1 MTIAEKYQN
10 FIRQKSKS
18 GLHSPSPS
26 ELVKELGLTIDV
38 DACFLCNPYAFNL
51 YMDYYKKEDLTSYM
65 KFYPPQNNVLSKKLG
80 DALNLND
87 DYLMLGNGA
96 IQLIELILR
105 EHEHC
110 KKCIVTPTFST
121 YYETDVEN
129 ISFFTTVKEDNF
141 EINVD
146 KLVAFCKKEKVELLV
161 IVNPNNP
168 TGSIIEKDKI
178 KHILKE
184 LKIKTIVDESFID
197 FFDPQHSVERE
208 VYNNPNLIVIRSLS
222 KDFGIA
228 GLRLGYSVLNPK
240 LKNDIFS
247 KYGLCWNIN
256 GLAHF
261 FIELLNKTEFL
272 NQYNEARNKYVRGRN
287 EFYNQLLSLKRVE
300 VYPSFAN
307 FFTIDCFDKSEKI
320 FSKLLFEHNIYT
332 RILNDKLD
340 MEPTYLRVACSN
352 NNDNKKVFNALK
364 QIENE
369 I

>member
-1 MTIAEKYQN
+1 MTIEEKYQK
-10 FIRQKSKS
+10 FLRQKSKS
-18 GLHSPSPS
+18 GLHSPSPL
-26 ELVKELGLTIDV
+26 ELINELGLTIDV

-51 YMDYYKKEDLTSYM
+51 YMDYYKQQDMMAYM

-80 DALNLND
+80 DALNVNH

-105 EHEHC
+105 EHQDC
-110 KKCIVTPTFST
+110 KKCVVTPTFST

-146 KLVAFCKKEKVELLV
+146 KLINFCKTEKVELLV

-240 LKNDIFS
+240 LKNSIFS

-261 FIELLNKTEFL
+261 FIELLNKAGFL
-272 NQYNEARNKYVRGRN
+272 DQYEEARNKYVQGRDI
-287 EFYNQLLSLKRVE
+287 FFNQLSSLNHMK

-307 FFTIDCFDKSEKI
+307 FFTIDCHDNTEKI
-320 FSKLLFEHNIYT
+320 FSKLLFQHNIYT

-352 NNDNKKVFNALK
+352 LEDNTKVFNALK

>member
-1 MTIAEKYQN
+1 MTTEQKYLN
-10 FIRQKSKS
+10 FLKEKSKS

-26 ELVKELGLTIDV
+26 EIVKELDLTIDI
-38 DACFLCNPYAFNL
+38 DACFLCNPYAFDL
-51 YMDYYKKEDLTSYM
+51 YMEYYKEEDLTSYM
-65 KFYPPQNNVLSKKLG
+65 KFYPPQNNVLAKKLG
-80 DALNLND
+80 DALNLNS

-105 EHEHC
+105 EYRHYR
-110 KKCIVTPTFST
+110 KCIVTPTFST

-129 ISFFTTVKEDNF
+129 ISFFTTTKEDNF

-146 KLVAFCKKEKVELLV
+146 KLIEFCKEEEVELLV

-168 TGSIIEKDKI
+168 TGSIIEKRNI
-178 KHILKE
+178 KRILKE

-197 FFDPQHSVERE
+197 FFDPMHSVENE

-228 GLRLGYSVLNPK
+228 GLRLGYAVMNPT
-240 LKNDIFS
+240 LRSEIFS

-261 FIELLNKTEFL
+261 FIELLNKKEFL
-272 NQYNEARNKYVRGRN
+272 EKYKVARNKYVVGRDK
-287 EFYNQLLSLKRVE
+287 FFKQLSTLKKVQ
-300 VYPSFAN
+300 VYPSYAN
-307 FFTIDCFDKSEKI
+307 FFAVNCFEHTEKV
-320 FSKLLFEHNIYT
+320 FSKLLFEKNIYT

-340 MEPTYLRVACSN
+340 LEPTFLRIACSN
-352 NNDNKKVFNALK
+352 EEDNTKVFNALK